1 MRQVTPIMRRLGLAL
16 LIASVPLLVIGL
28 LLMVQ
33 GLHWDDY
40 APVMGDEI
48 MYWHQAVTWAR
59 VGLESGYY
67 SIDSLPAKMGH
78 YFSWGLGPVVFYGTF
93 ARLFGSSLNFI
104 LYINAAFFFLCTA
117 AFVLLAR
124 LDARRCAWLAVMLA
138 VYPAL
143 LVYLPTSMIEPI
155 HLGGALVVAGGLY
168 RLHQGE
174 RDVWVITLTGLT
186 LLLLS
191 LLKITWV
198 PLFWPFFYY
207 LPTWRVWAQRRTPLA
222 AVSVSEGD
230 QTPDP
235 VPQRLRAH
243 DVASV
248 PLNQSRV
255 WIAMV
260 ATGVI
265 GIMIYLFYSL
275 TAAPYPYAIMDVL
288 SEIRTNI
295 SLAFWH
301 FGDLVTE
308 NIFWMFYPGYLASN
322 GTRVAVIGLMIWAVI
337 QRRRARR
344 RIDLEAV
351 LLILFIMGVVLGLS
365 IFVYA
370 SEGHRGFRLFT
381 PYVLLAFGLLLAWG
395 RMGVVRALAALFILT
410 LPMVL
415 LSPELSREDYFNAQ
429 RATQIAVHQ
438 QEFKEAGVAYREGVN
453 PWCNAFAHSIS
464 YLSELADQDR
474 LLAVEPGLGMTIL
487 WLKPEK
493 ATPAQYVMLDD
504 ASYQLYPDTALLT
517 PLFPVREGMLYL
529 NHAIDCS

>member
-1 MRQVTPIMRRLGLAL
+1 MRQDTIMRRLGLAL
-16 LIASVPLLVIGL
+16 LIASVPLMVMGL
-28 LLMVQ
+28 LLAIQ
-33 GLHWDDY
+33 GAHWDDY

-59 VGLESGYY
+59 VGSDSGYY
-67 SIDSLPAKMGH
+67 SIDSLPAKLGH
-78 YFSWGLGPVVFYGTF
+78 YFCWGLGPVVFYGSF
-93 ARLFGSSLNFI
+93 AKLFGSSLNFI

-124 LDARRCAWLAVMLA
+124 LDARRCAWLALMLA

-174 RDVWVITLTGLT
+174 RDVWVVTLTGLT

-207 LPTWRVWAQRRTPLA
+207 LPSWRVWSLRPTR
-222 AVSVSEGD
+222 SESRSEGN

-255 WIAMV
+255 WIAMI
-260 ATGVI
+260 ATGI
-265 GIMIYLFYSL
+265 LGIIIYVFYSL

-288 SEIRTNI
+288 SYVRTDM

-301 FGDLVTE
+301 YAAILTE
-308 NIFWMFYPGYLASN
+308 NVIWLFEPSHLASN
-322 GTRVAVIGLMIWAVI
+322 GTRVAVIGLMVWAVI
-337 QRRRARR
+337 QRRRARS
-344 RIDLEAV
+344 RIDREAV
-351 LLILFIMGVVLGLS
+351 LLILFIMSVVLGFAV
-365 IFVYA
+365 FVYA
-370 SEGHRGFRLFT
+370 TQSHRGFRLFT
-381 PYVLLAFGLLLAWG
+381 PYVLLAFGLLLAWE
-395 RMGVVRALAALFILT
+395 RMRVVHALAALFIVT

-415 LSPELSREDYFNAQ
+415 LSPELSRDDYFNPQ
-429 RATQIAVHQ
+429 RAAQIAVHQ
-438 QEFKEAGVAYREGVN
+438 QEFKEAGVVYREGAD
-453 PWCNAFAHSIS
+453 PWCNAFAHNIS

-487 WLKPEK
+487 WLKPEQ
-493 ATPAQYVMLDD
+493 ATPAQYVMLDN
-504 ASYQLYPDTALLT
+504 ASYHLYPDTAALT
-517 PLFPVREGMLYL
+517 PLFPVRQGMLYR
-529 NHAIDCS
+529 NHATDCS